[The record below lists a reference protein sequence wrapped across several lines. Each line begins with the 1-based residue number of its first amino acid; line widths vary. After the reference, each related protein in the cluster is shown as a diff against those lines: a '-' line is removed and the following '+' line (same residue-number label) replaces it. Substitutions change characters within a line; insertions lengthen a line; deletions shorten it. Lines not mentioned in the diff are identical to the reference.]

1 MSRSALAA
9 IQSLT
14 DKLTPLEHDDRVV
27 IRAGRLATGLV
38 AGDRVLENQAVVI
51 EEGRIVSVAPWN
63 PDTIFPGTD
72 VIDAGDKT
80 VMPGLIETHCH
91 VTGEWAHDPHGT
103 HLEPFAETR
112 VLRGLLDAWAVFGAG
127 FTTLFSMGHG
137 HPNAVAAIKTMVDK
151 EGFPGPRIYH
161 CGWALSQS
169 AGHGHIR
176 EWDYEVVKQLRP
188 RSAFADGPY
197 ALRGIVRENLGKGAD
212 FTKLYAGEGGY
223 TASPYVSRRL
233 DFTQE
238 EIQAI
243 TDESHRLGFQVAAH
257 CMTMRHVQHA
267 VWNGVDRV
275 EHGPVGY
282 DAGFVPLLKERG
294 ASWCPTLSQLHW
306 ALAEQEKRGL
316 AAPMVKKIEDAIV
329 GRCRMIQEALDANV
343 TIGFGTD
350 NRMRPKA
357 GQNAIELQ
365 IMADNGIAP
374 LDVISIATQL
384 AARLTRLD
392 EHLGTVEAGKLADL
406 IIVDGDPTTD
416 IEVLTRPDRIV
427 QIFKSP
433 VRVVPAAV
441 DTSVDFI

>member
-1 MSRSALAA
+1 MSHSELGPIKA
-9 IQSLT
+9 LT
-14 DKLTPLEHDDRVV
+14 DKLTPLGHDDQLV
-27 IRAGRLATGLV
+27 IRAGRLATGRMT
-38 AGDRVLENQAVVI
+38 GDRVLRDQAVVI
-51 EEGRIVSVAPWN
+51 DGGRVAAVQPWDASAV
-63 PDTIFPGTD
+63 PAGAT
-72 VIDAGDKT
+72 VIDASDKT
-80 VMPGLIETHCH
+80 VLPGLIETHVH

-112 VLRGLLDAWAVFGAG
+112 TLRGLLDAWAVFSAG

-137 HPNAVAAIKTMVDK
+137 HPNAVAAIKTMIDK

-176 EWDYEVVKQLRP
+176 EWDYDLVKRLRP

-197 ALRGIVRENLGKGAD
+197 ALRGIVRENLGNGAD

-243 TDESHRLGFQVAAH
+243 TDESHRLGVQVAAH

-282 DAGFVPLLKERG
+282 DPEFVPLLKERG

-306 ALAEQEKRGL
+306 GLQEKDKRGL
-316 AAPMVKKIEDAIV
+316 AAPVVKKIEEAIV
-329 GRCRMIQEALDANV
+329 GRCRMIQEALDAGV
-343 TIGFGTD
+343 TVGFGTD

-357 GQNAIELQ
+357 GQNPIELK

-374 LDVISIATQL
+374 LDAISIATQL
-384 AARLTRLD
+384 AARLVKLED
-392 EHLGTVEAGKLADL
+392 DLGTVEQGKLADL
-406 IIVDGDPTTD
+406 IVVDGDPTTD
-416 IEVLTRPDRIV
+416 VSLLTDPKRVVRIL
-427 QIFKSP
+427 KSP
-433 VRVVPAAV
+433 LRVVPAAV
-441 DTSVDFI
+441 EIPAEIV